1 MQEGTLGGE
10 ARATRYE
17 VRSASVRT
25 RVKDL
30 VTWAAPRTLLPI
42 ECQGS
47 LPARIMPNAGQRP
60 AFPMAREMLIAL
72 YHCLFVALPLTYR
85 HPFSAFRER

>member
-30 VTWAAPRTLLPI
+30 VTWADPRTIPLEKLT
-42 ECQGS
+42 S
-47 LPARIMPNAGQRP
+47 
-60 AFPMAREMLIAL
+60 MALESDRRAL
-72 YHCLFVALPLTYR
+72 TNRVGRGHVCRAWKR
-85 HPFSAFRER
+85 AA